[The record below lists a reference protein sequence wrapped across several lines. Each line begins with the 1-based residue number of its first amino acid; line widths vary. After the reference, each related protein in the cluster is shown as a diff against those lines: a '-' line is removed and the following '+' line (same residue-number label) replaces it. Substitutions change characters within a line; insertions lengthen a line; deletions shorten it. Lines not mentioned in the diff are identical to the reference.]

1 MAFDLADRVVLVTG
15 SAKGIGRR
23 IAEMLHRHG
32 AQVVATDIDLAGVQ
46 ALQDALGSRC
56 RAVQHDVTSVPD
68 WSRVLAGI
76 EAGEARLDVLV
87 NNAGVNLTRPF
98 LETSYED
105 FRRLMNIN
113 VDGVWIGTQAM
124 LPLLQR
130 TAGVAGR
137 AGVIVNISSV
147 WGQNRA
153 GPMSTAYCAS
163 KGAIRMLTKAL
174 AVEFGRGPGQV
185 RVNSVH
191 PGPIR
196 TDLGVAGVTD
206 AVAYG
211 LLADAAAGDRA
222 IEAQA
227 ALGRWGQPDDVAGA
241 VLFLASDASSFMTG
255 AEITVDG
262 GSGLM

>member
-1 MAFDLADRVVLVTG
+1 MAFDLTDRVVLVTG
-15 SAKGIGRR
+15 SARGIGRHTV
-23 IAEMLHRHG
+23 ETLHRHG
-32 AQVVATDIDLAGVQ
+32 ARVVATDVDADGVR
-46 ALQDALGSRC
+46 AVQDALGDRC
-56 RAVQHDVTSVPD
+56 RAMRHDVTSAAD
-68 WSRVLAGI
+68 WRDVLASL
-76 EAGEARLDVLV
+76 EANEARLDVLV
-87 NNAGVNLTRPF
+87 NNAGINLTRPF
-98 LETSYED
+98 LDTSYEA
-105 FRRLMNIN
+105 FRHLMTVN
-113 VDGVWIGTQAM
+113 VDSVWIGAQTM
-124 LPLLQR
+124 LPLLR
-130 TAGVAGR
+130 HSATAAGR
-137 AGVIVNISSV
+137 AASIVNISSV

-185 RVNSVH
+185 RSNSVH
-191 PGPIR
+191 PGPIQ
-196 TDLGVAGVTD
+196 TELGVAGVTD

-211 LLADAAAGDRA
+211 LLPDAAAGDRA